1 MSKITGVDKQSP
13 AYRAGIRV
21 GDELVS
27 IAGQKVRDVLDY
39 MFYSYDEEFDIVVM
53 RDGHLIES
61 YIEKSE
67 GEPLGL
73 DFETYLMDSPRSCSN
88 RCVFCFIDQL
98 PPGMRDTLY
107 FKDDDARL
115 SFLMGNYITLTNLT
129 RSDVDKIVRMHISPI
144 NISIHN

>member
-73 DFETYLMDSPRSCSN
+73 DFETYLMDSPA
-88 RCVFCFIDQL
+88 VAQIAA
-98 PPGMRDTLY
+98 Y
-107 FKDDDARL
+107 FAL
-115 SFLMGNYITLTNLT
+115 
-129 RSDVDKIVRMHISPI
+129 
-144 NISIHN
+144 